1 MARKEIDS
9 FILKFKNLLLSGRNA
24 TLVLKSNAGKAEVNL
39 SVELGDV
46 LSQPHS
52 QHRQRHGPRNGP
64 SRERRRIRRAEARK
78 AAEVAEHVEEMNVD
92 STKVEKAAEE
102 ATNHENDSKDETA
115 SNEHPTLRDEF
126 CSNKSFESESDC
138 EIVEKLLITADCQA
152 DWSNR
157 VVTKLVAEK
166 LQSIGIEMT
175 SIEVNRNIRKCFDFC
190 VATIKPM
197 KRQLMDRKTFP
208 INRWTMKYIS

>member
-1 MARKEIDS
+1 M
-9 FILKFKNLLLSGRNA
+9 
-24 TLVLKSNAGKAEVNL
+24 
-39 SVELGDV
+39 
-46 LSQPHS
+46 SQSTHIRTAPQS
-52 QHRQRHGPRNGP
+52 QHRHGPQNGP
-64 SRERRRIRRAEARK
+64 SRERRRVRRADARK
-78 AAEVAEHVEEMNVD
+78 SAEVAEHVEEMNVD
-92 STKVEKAAEE
+92 STNVEKAAEE

-157 VVTKLVAEK
+157 VVTKLVADK
-166 LQSIGIEMT
+166 LQSIGIEMI
-175 SIEVNRNIRKCFDFC
+175 SIVVNRNIRKCFESC

-197 KRQLMDRKTFP
+197 NRQLMDRKTFP